1 MIMDFI
7 NRLSRNL
14 LGIAIAVAVA
24 GSIVG
29 CGDKFDIL
37 APTSPNYIQFS
48 DTLYVLPVVDDEEY
62 HNVPVVAT
70 KACDY
75 DRTVAVE
82 IIDAGS
88 NAVEGKHYS
97 IESNTITIKAG
108 ELVGN
113 VRVRGYHSEIDVYDS
128 LGFKL
133 NLIIPEELKWD
144 IYGTETNV
152 LLQKACNFDIN
163 AFEGYC
169 LMTSTYIMNYMDID
183 KRLIKADIDPE
194 EENTIILRNYFF
206 DGYDVKVRFKTND
219 IMNPLIEMDDQV
231 FGPTSEAFGTLYGD
245 GLIRLYQPTAYT
257 SYYSSCEK
265 FIFQYMTLYV
275 PGMEEGYNTVG
286 TFVNAVEWISDDEAK
301 KLIREGVSY
310 DEPKEL

>member
-1 MIMDFI
+1 MDFI

-29 CGDKFDIL
+29 CGDKFDIM
-37 APTSPNYIQFS
+37 APTTPDYIQFS
-48 DTLYVLPVVDDEEY
+48 DTLYVFPVVDDEEY

-82 IIDAGS
+82 VIDAGS

-163 AFEGYC
+163 AFKGYC

-183 KRLIKADIDPE
+183 KRLVKADIDSV

>member
-1 MIMDFI
+1 MDFI

-29 CGDKFDIL
+29 CGDKFDIM
-37 APTSPNYIQFS
+37 APTTPDYIQFS
-48 DTLYVLPVVDDEEY
+48 DTLYVFPVVDDEEY

-82 IIDAGS
+82 VIDAGS

-133 NLIIPEELKWD
+133 NLIIPEELQWD
-144 IYGTETNV
+144 LYGTETNV
-152 LLQKACNFDIN
+152 LLQKACKFDIN

-169 LMTSTYIMNYMDID
+169 LMTSTYLINYMDID
-183 KRLIKADIDPE
+183 KRLVKADIDSVE
-194 EENTIILRNYFF
+194 KNTIILRNYFF